1 MGPHNRECI
10 SNRLWTRRAISAHLC
25 QSSHYLPKCLTVQR
39 SIGDAEK
46 HEAALTAQELTV

>member
-10 SNRLWTRRAISAHLC
+10 SNRLWTRRALSGDLG
-25 QSSHYLPKCLTVQR
+25 QPSHYFPKYLTVQQ

-46 HEAALTAQELTV
+46 RDTALTAQELTV